1 VEGQQQGEA
10 EYAFLL
16 QSILICCSK
25 PGIMQHRHVANQL
38 FTSNIHTFEGRPYT
52 ANEKPMRIQ

>member
-38 FTSNIHTFEGRPYT
+38 FISDILALKIKGR
-52 ANEKPMRIQ
+52 